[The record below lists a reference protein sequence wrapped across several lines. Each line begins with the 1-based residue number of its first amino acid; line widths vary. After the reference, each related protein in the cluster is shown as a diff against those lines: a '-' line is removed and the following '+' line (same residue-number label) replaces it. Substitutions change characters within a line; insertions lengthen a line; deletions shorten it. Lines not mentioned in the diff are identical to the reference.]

1 MKDLLL
7 DKDGDLYLTS
17 NGDVSL
23 TDSVRQAILIR
34 LRWFL
39 GEWIFNTS
47 FGMPYYSQILIKNP
61 NTAVI
66 EQLFRQQILSV
77 TEVIR
82 IESLSVQIDKRL
94 RKCRVKFKA
103 QTTQGAI
110 EEEVQIDEL

>member
-7 DKDGDLYLTS
+7 DKDGDLYLTP
-17 NGDVSL
+17 NGDISL

-47 FGMPYYSQILIKNP
+47 FGMPYYSQILVKNP
-61 NTAVI
+61 STAVI

-77 TEVIR
+77 SEVIR

-94 RKCRVKFKA
+94 RKCHVKFKA
-103 QTTQGAI
+103 QTT
-110 EEEVQIDEL
+110 

>member
-7 DKDGDLYLTS
+7 DKDGDLYLTP
-17 NGDVSL
+17 NGDISL

-47 FGMPYYSQILIKNP
+47 FGMPYYSQILVKNP
-61 NTAVI
+61 STAVI

-77 TEVIR
+77 SEVIR

-94 RKCRVKFKA
+94 RKCHVKFKA

-110 EEEVQIDEL
+110 EEE

>member
-66 EQLFRQQILSV
+66 E
-77 TEVIR
+77 
-82 IESLSVQIDKRL
+82 
-94 RKCRVKFKA
+94 
-103 QTTQGAI
+103 
-110 EEEVQIDEL
+110 

>member
-7 DKDGDLYLTS
+7 DKDGDLVVTQ

-23 TDSVRQAILIR
+23 TDSVRQAIFIR

-39 GEWIFNTS
+39 GEWKFNTS
-47 FGMPYYSQILIKNP
+47 FGLPYFSQVFIKNP
-61 NTAVI
+61 STVTI

-77 TEVIR
+77 AEVIS
-82 IESLSVQIDKRL
+82 IESLSVQMNRRL
-94 RKCRVKFKA
+94 RICTVQFRV

-110 EEEVQIDEL
+110 EEEVSIDGL

>member
-7 DKDGDLYLTS
+7 DKDGDLYLTP

-39 GEWIFNTS
+39 GGWKFNTS
-47 FGMPYYSQILIKNP
+47 FGLPYFSQIFMKNP
-61 NTAVI
+61 NTVVI

-77 TEVIR
+77 AEVIK
-82 IESLSVQIDKRL
+82 IESLPDRFCSQKDGRDLSFSARESVG
-94 RKCRVKFKA
+94 CA
-103 QTTQGAI
+103 GS
-110 EEEVQIDEL
+110 

>member
-7 DKDGDLYLTS
+7 DKDGDLYLTP
-17 NGDVSL
+17 NGDISL

-61 NTAVI
+61 STAVI
-66 EQLFRQQILSV
+66 EQL
-77 TEVIR
+77 
-82 IESLSVQIDKRL
+82 QIDKRL

>member
-7 DKDGDLYLTS
+7 DKDGDLYLTP
-17 NGDVSL
+17 NGDISL
-23 TDSVRQAILIR
+23 TDSVRQAILLR

-39 GEWIFNTS
+39 RERIFITS
-47 FGMPYYSQILIKNP
+47 FGMPYYSQFLVKNP
-61 NTAVI
+61 STAVI

-77 TEVIR
+77 SEVIR

-94 RKCRVKFKA
+94 RKCHVKFKA
-103 QTTQGAI
+103 QTTQGTI

>member
-7 DKDGDLYLTS
+7 DKDGDLVVTQ

-39 GEWIFNTS
+39 GEWKFNTS
-47 FGMPYYSQILIKNP
+47 FGLPYFSQVFIKNP
-61 NTAVI
+61 STATI

-77 TEVIR
+77 AEVIS
-82 IESLSVQIDKRL
+82 IESLSVQMNRRL
-94 RKCRVKFKA
+94 RICTVQFRV

-110 EEEVQIDEL
+110 EEEVSIDGL

>member
-7 DKDGDLYLTS
+7 DKDGDLYLTP

-39 GEWIFNTS
+39 GEWKFNTS
-47 FGMPYYSQILIKNP
+47 FGLPYFSQIFKKNP
-61 NTAVI
+61 NTVVI

-77 TEVIR
+77 AEVIK
-82 IESLSVQIDKRL
+82 IESLSVQINRRL
-94 RKCRVKFKA
+94 RICTVQFKA

-110 EEEVQIDEL
+110 EEEVMIDEL